1 MGRTRRIVGW
11 RMPSCSWA
19 WAGRSGFWATVMA
32 MTAVPDEAWPCST
45 ENQASRAFVA
55 RSRLHGSPR
64 AHRAGARLVPSRAC
78 PTCVACLWGWRGLPF
93 LCAWC
98 RKCGLGKA
106 QWDWCGC
113 LRVTA
118 ASGGSMAVQARR
130 RGSGIA
136 EHGAAG
142 ARLRGGR
149 CALLWCWLV
158 GPGLPLEAERELE
171 PVDNGGG
178 RGRLCMSAGAG
189 EWRWGGGGR
198 GGQVQW
204 HIAVRQSTGRSR
216 VGWVVGGRAGRQ
228 CSEGSRAVAW

>member
-1 MGRTRRIVGW
+1 M
-11 RMPSCSWA
+11 
-19 WAGRSGFWATVMA
+19 VMA
-32 MTAVPDEAWPCST
+32 VTAVPDEAGPCRT
-45 ENQASRAFVA
+45 EKPASRAFVA

-64 AHRAGARLVPSRAC
+64 ARRAGARLAMNRAC
-78 PTCVACLWGWRGLPF
+78 PTCIACLWRWPCLPCSVC
-93 LCAWC
+93 LVQEMRA
-98 RKCGLGKA
+98 GKA
-106 QWDWCGC
+106 RWDWCGC

-118 ASGGSMAVQARR
+118 AYDRSMAVQARR
-130 RGSGIA
+130 RGSSVAGC
-136 EHGAAG
+136 GAAG

-149 CALLWCWLV
+149 RALLWCWLV
-158 GPGLPLEAERELE
+158 GPGLPLEAAREPE
-171 PVDNGGG
+171 PVDSGGG

-204 HIAVRQSTGRSR
+204 HIAVRQITGRSR